1 MTFIFMSLPFIDVGD
16 CSLLYRRKR
25 PLFLAHLV
33 NHRKVCI
40 FSKSHSF
47 TRTHQMVSCA
57 FSIVRFYCFI
67 DSLTD
72 RYLLLCA
79 LTHGLSHLLPF
90 LQKFVRRLLPLLV
103 VSSLFSCIA

>member
-33 NHRKVCI
+33 NHRKVYI

-57 FSIVRFYCFI
+57 FSIVRFDRFMHV
-67 DSLTD
+67 LTD
-72 RYLLLCA
+72 LYFLSCCLA
-79 LTHGLSHLLPF
+79 HGFIH
-90 LQKFVRRLLPLLV
+90 
-103 VSSLFSCIA
+103 VSSVPIVVCSTFAITSCG